1 MTTSH
6 PLIPGGGETGERVR
20 AHDWAATTLG
30 PITSWP
36 TALLNTVRLMLN
48 SAESMYLVWGTDKVF
63 FYNDAYRAVLGPR
76 LPHALGAHFPT
87 LWADA
92 WEQVRPMFEGA
103 LLGDAT
109 RVVHLPVA
117 MARYGAPEHTW
128 WTFSFSPV
136 YDDGGQI
143 NAVICVTNETTEHML
158 ATQQVQALNAALE
171 QRVRERTEERDRLW
185 QMSSDI
191 MLVADY
197 AGKIVAVNPAWTD
210 MLGWTEAQLLGVA
223 ITDFI
228 HPDDQQT
235 TRSAVGELSK
245 GKRFLNFHNRYRH
258 RDGHFLWLSWT
269 AVPDQDYLHAV
280 GRNIQAEKEATDTLR
295 HTEEALRQAQK
306 LEAMGMLTGG
316 VAHDFNNLLTVI
328 KSSTDLL
335 KRPSL
340 AEDRRQRYVQAIADT
355 VERASRLTG
364 QLLSFARRQALR
376 PQVFD
381 VRQSVRSIA
390 DMMDSLVGARVLVD
404 IELPGMPCYVD
415 ADTSQ
420 FDTALVNIAVNA
432 RDAMR
437 GEGLLRIE
445 VAHSVGIPG
454 GISGG
459 DYVSVIISDSG
470 SGIHPEQL
478 GLIFEPFFTTKEIG
492 HGTGLGLSQVFGFAK
507 QSGGEVLV
515 ESQLGQGTRFALYLP
530 SVAADLATV
539 EEPGKVQLVLKDD
552 HGLGLTV
559 LVVDD
564 NEQVGTF
571 ATRTLEDLGYLA
583 DWVPNALAALEA
595 LASRPE
601 HYRAV
606 FSDVVMPG
614 MSGLELGAEIRRLY
628 PQLPVVLTTG
638 YSEVLVD
645 QGPQGF
651 AVLNKP
657 YSVQALA
664 SVLGDAM
671 AARPGA

>member
-1 MTTSH
+1 MTTSQ

-20 AHDWAATTLG
+20 THDWAATPLG
-30 PITSWP
+30 PITTWP
-36 TALLNTVRLMLN
+36 ATLLNTLRLMLN

-76 LPHALGAHFPT
+76 LPFSLGAHFPT

-92 WEQVRPMFEGA
+92 WEQVRPMFERA
-103 LLGDAT
+103 LVGEAN
-109 RVVHLPVA
+109 RVVHLPLA
-117 MARYGAPEHTW
+117 MARYGVPEHTW

-136 YDDGGQI
+136 YDDGGQV

-158 ATQQVQALNAALE
+158 ATHQVQALNAALE

-191 MLVADY
+191 MLVANY

-210 MLGWTEAQLLGVA
+210 MLGWTEAQLLGFA
-223 ITDFI
+223 IADFI
-228 HPDDQQT
+228 HPDDQRT
-235 TRSAVGELSK
+235 TRSAVAELSK

-258 RDGHFLWLSWT
+258 RDGHYLWLSWT

-280 GRNIQAEKEATDTLR
+280 GRNIQAEKEATETLR

-390 DMMDSLVGARVLVD
+390 DMMDSLVGARVQVE
-404 IELPGMPCYVD
+404 IELPDTPCYVD

-454 GISGG
+454 GTRSG

-530 SVAADLATV
+530 RVAGDLATV
-539 EEPGKVQLVLKDD
+539 EEPGKAQWVLEDD

-657 YSVQALA
+657 YSVQGLA
-664 SVLGDAM
+664 SVLGEAM
-671 AARPGA
+671 ATRPGA

>member
-1 MTTSH
+1 MTV
-6 PLIPGGGETGERVR
+6 PRLLIPGGGETGERVR
-20 AHDWAATTLG
+20 THPWAATSLG
-30 PITSWP
+30 PIETWP
-36 TALLNTVRLMLN
+36 ATLLNALRLMLN
-48 SAESMYLVWGTDKVF
+48 SAESMYLVWGSHQLF

-76 LPHALGAHFPT
+76 LPQALGAHFPT

-92 WEQVRPMFEGA
+92 WEQVRPMFERA
-103 LLGDAT
+103 LAGEAN

-117 MARYGAPEHTW
+117 MARYGVPEQTW

-143 NAVICVTNETTEHML
+143 QAVICVTNETSEHVL

-185 QMSSDI
+185 QMSSDV

-210 MLGWTEAQLLGVA
+210 MLGWTETQLLGAA

-228 HPDDQQT
+228 HPDDQRT
-235 TRSAVGELSK
+235 TRSAVGELYK

-258 RDGHFLWLSWT
+258 RDGHYLWLSWT

-280 GRNIQAEKEATDTLR
+280 GRNIQAEKEATETLR

-335 KRPSL
+335 KRPAL

-355 VERASRLTG
+355 VERAARLTG

-390 DMMDSLVGARVLVD
+390 DMMDSLVGARVKVE
-404 IELPGMPCYVD
+404 IELPATPCYVD

-445 VAHSVGIPG
+445 VAHSAGIPG
-454 GISGG
+454 GLGG

-530 SVAADLATV
+530 RVAADLATI
-539 EEPGKVQLVLKDD
+539 EEPGKAQPDLNQD

-564 NEQVGTF
+564 NDEVGIF
-571 ATRTLEDLGYLA
+571 ATRTLEDLGYHA

-614 MSGLELGAEIRRLY
+614 MSGLELGTEIRRLY

-645 QGPQGF
+645 QGHQGF
-651 AVLNKP
+651 AVLAKP
-657 YSVQALA
+657 YSVQDLA
-664 SVLGDAM
+664 SVLADAM
-671 AARPGA
+671 ATRPDA